1 MNRKNGSD
9 PGRMY
14 IRDVI
19 TICIIILIP
28 SWAVAY
34 LTDKVIYVIPMLA
47 VCTFVTAQLFQNRSK
62 RLEDEAD
69 WGKKKDE
76 GQHHH
81 DGMHSGDH

>member
-1 MNRKNGSD
+1 MNQKNGQD
-9 PGRMY
+9 QDRMY

-28 SWAVAY
+28 SWTVAW

-62 RLEDEAD
+62 RIDKEDI
-69 WGKKKDE
+69 GKKKEDT
-76 GQHHH
+76 HH